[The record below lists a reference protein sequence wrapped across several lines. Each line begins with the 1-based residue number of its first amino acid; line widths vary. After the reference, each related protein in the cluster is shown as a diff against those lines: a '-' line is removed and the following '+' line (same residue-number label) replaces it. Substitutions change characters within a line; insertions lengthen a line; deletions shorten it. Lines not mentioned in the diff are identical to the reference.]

1 ESPNWSGDL
10 ILYVTDSDN
19 VRSWLTKRRP
29 RNPFARLMICLVQRL
44 EAEYNFSCHAVY
56 IRTYHTEMADWI
68 SRTPVDEVTS
78 SMMARGWAKVDCL
91 EFWETLLIGATHTAM
106 VLLGGDPLRQKARQ
120 LALPVSTLPAPL
132 RDPDRLSPSSPAPN
146 TAAAPVPDPT
156 SAGAEESRTHPP
168 ARTEEPADSDEGL
181 EEIVIEKERDEDGR
195 YVYHPSF
202 VDPGRDVLTAQDRAD
217 LAVLRETY
225 DRIANSAVLEAEPA
239 ATAKGRG
246 KRPRYPPGSLRP
258 SAVTARADPK
268 YQQDLDAGLT
278 SQDAFKRHKSR
289 FTALA
294 ARNESG

>member
-1 ESPNWSGDL
+1 M
-10 ILYVTDSDN
+10 TDSDN

-132 RDPDRLSPSSPAPN
+132 RVWLHQPWVARTRTAFRLPHLHLTQRRRPSLIPHRLERRRSRSKWEGLRPG
-146 TAAAPVPDPT
+146 
-156 SAGAEESRTHPP
+156 SGALPHPP
-168 ARTEEPADSDEGL
+168 HQEPDA
-181 EEIVIEKERDEDGR
+181 
-195 YVYHPSF
+195 
-202 VDPGRDVLTAQDRAD
+202 
-217 LAVLRETY
+217 
-225 DRIANSAVLEAEPA
+225 PA
-239 ATAKGRG
+239 GPHGGA
-246 KRPRYPPGSLRP
+246 
-258 SAVTARADPK
+258 
-268 YQQDLDAGLT
+268 
-278 SQDAFKRHKSR
+278 SR
-289 FTALA
+289 L
-294 ARNESG
+294 G